1 MHIAYRKTSQI
12 MLTKSEMFLTKKI
25 RLASRHG
32 GTCIIT
38 SEWHHVRVASHHV
51 RVASRQ
57 SDITSEWHHVRATT
71 CRPTQIK
78 LSIRNFIKNL

>member
-1 MHIAYRKTSQI
+1 MNAYCIQKDFTNHVDKVRDVSY
-12 MLTKSEMFLTKKI
+12 KKV

-71 CRPTQIK
+71 CRPTHMYLRLQ
-78 LSIRNFIKNL
+78 NVAPT